1 MESEL
6 FFEGKKYI
14 SGSRAS
20 QLTGYNSDY
29 IGQLCRRGLLDCRR
43 VGRAWFVNEDS
54 LKNHEVNASKSIR
67 GKILIHTPA
76 TATPNITPVQLEK
89 TENRTSVQLPHI
101 ARFEPKNNN
110 YAFRPSDYS
119 GNDFTDYLEES
130 QIIKR
135 KLFNELAVGVTIL
148 IFLISGVSNVSILA
162 RLANFRST
170 SIGERVISYEQKFAN
185 TFNAVVVLKERTEDS
200 IAYTANVFESTGE
213 VVGERTYQYVYGI
226 GKSILEI
233 ENLALKATRNIRLAL
248 RSQSEQTSGDTV
260 KSQQVG
266 MVVVPSAENSQ
277 LNAQVKEYVK
287 RSFSD
292 ETKILPDESGSSGVI
307 KPIFKSKTNQEYL
320 YVVVPLQ
327 EPRQVNN

>member
-29 IGQLCRRGLLDCRR
+29 IGQLCRKGLLDCRR

-67 GKILIHTPA
+67 GKVLIHTPP
-76 TATPNITPVQLEK
+76 TTTPNTTPVQLEK
-89 TENRTSVQLPHI
+89 TENGTSVKLPYI

-110 YAFRPSDYS
+110 YAFRSSDHVGS
-119 GNDFTDYLEES
+119 DFVDHLEDS
-130 QIIKR
+130 QIKR
-135 KLFNELAVGVTIL
+135 KLFNELSVGVTIL
-148 IFLISGVSNVSILA
+148 IFLISGVSNFSILA
-162 RLANFRST
+162 QLANFRST

-185 TFNAVVVLKERTEDS
+185 TFNAIVVLKERTEDS

-233 ENLALKATRNIRLAL
+233 ENLALRATRNIRLAL
-248 RSQSEQTSGDTV
+248 RNQSEQTSGDTV

-292 ETKILPDESGSSGVI
+292 EIKILPDESGSSGVI
-307 KPIFKSKTNQEYL
+307 KPIFKNKTNQEYL